1 MDSSP
6 EARQIFYNVFL
17 KMPAVIQMA
26 KFLYQI
32 ERSSSVQKNKIYE
45 DFFKTPFVKRFCDQE
60 GIEEATLEASKRRC
74 PFLLNILEACGAIK
88 IGRSEVSIVKML
100 LNDVLV
106 MSHDKEEAS
115 IAKTRLDNLR
125 KAWPSNISTMT
136 GEDISILK
144 ELFGSSFLTED
155 FYIKQLETVEV

>member
-1 MDSSP
+1 MKKDT
-6 EARQIFYNVFL
+6 VFL
-17 KMPAVIQMA
+17 AAKKEDIFGASPSEVSKVVSGSLTKSSIVTQ
-26 KFLYQI
+26 KFLRLYGKVDDLSDEQM
-32 ERSSSVQKNKIYE
+32 S
-45 DFFKTPFVKRFCDQE
+45 KTF
-60 GIEEATLEASKRRC
+60 THLLRRC

-106 MSHDKEEAS
+106 MPHDKEEAS

-125 KAWPSNISTMT
+125 KAWPSNVSTMP